1 MPLVFVLPVRSFRRP
16 RDSLSDESI
25 AAGKR
30 AMVLVKLLRV
40 HSDCGGGVER
50 EGPAI
55 LAGSGGS
62 SLL

>member
-1 MPLVFVLPVRSFRRP
+1 MVPLVLVLPARSFLRP
-16 RDSLSDESI
+16 SESLSDESI

-30 AMVLVKLLRV
+30 AIFRD
-40 HSDCGGGVER
+40 HDDCGGGVER
-50 EGPAI
+50 EGPAM